1 MPEVAPHNQSQ
12 TEGHAQSLPGSQ
24 TSSGKE
30 YRSRLSALVR
40 EEAALKKSDG
50 RYVGAKAA
58 LLIALA
64 VAAAWLVKYE
74 PRRLPLLVILLAIFC
89 FVFVLHERVL
99 RRLRT
104 TQQRK
109 GFYERGLARLEGRWP
124 GTGRQ
129 GDQFLEAS
137 HPYARD
143 LDLFGKGGLF
153 ELLCTARTSAGEQK
167 LASWLLAAAP
177 LDEIAQRQ
185 QAVAEL
191 APLTDFQ
198 EQMALAAEDVQS
210 EGAKTPEALAAWA
223 EFAHQDAGGQIGMR
237 LLCLGLAGC
246 WALSVLLW
254 LLSRLDALPLWQ
266 WGWFA
271 LGFTALNG
279 ALSYAWRKRNDA
291 DAAAVEAAGHELPLL
306 AAVFAAIEQQK
317 FSSRKLAGLQ
327 SRLNSAAVVYCAMVG
342 PDGVLQPPH
351 PIGPGKARGGSGH
364 PPSRA
369 IAKLNDYREWII
381 SAHNLLVRAVDPV
394 VFWTQQ
400 WVWAAERWRS
410 RYGESVRQWMNAA
423 AEIEALLALAIFTR
437 EHPEYVFPQ
446 FTAHGPYLEADDLAH
461 PLVEGRAVGN
471 SVKLGIPP
479 SENGGPGLRLIIISG
494 PNMAG
499 KSTFTRSV
507 GVNAVL
513 AQAGAPVR
521 ARRLVLSELQVAASI
536 CVLDSLQGG
545 LSRFYAE
552 ITRLKQIYDLTGK
565 DLPVLFLLDE
575 LLSGTNSHDRR
586 VGTESIVRGLMRHRA
601 VGIVTTHDLALTA
614 IVNILDGQAANY
626 HFGDTFAAGKLSFDY
641 RLSPGIAE
649 STNALQ
655 LMKSIG
661 LTGE

>member
-1 MPEVAPHNQSQ
+1 MPEVAPHNESTEILAPSLPESQ
-12 TEGHAQSLPGSQ
+12 TP
-24 TSSGKE
+24 SGVE
-30 YRSRLSALVR
+30 YRSRLNALVR

-50 RYVGAKAA
+50 RYVGAKVA
-58 LLIALA
+58 LLIVLAL
-64 VAAAWLVKYE
+64 VAAWLVKYE

-109 GFYERGLARLEGRWP
+109 GFYKRGLARLEGRWS

-129 GDQFLEAS
+129 GDQFLEPS

-153 ELLCTARTSAGEQK
+153 ELLCTARTSAGEQT

-177 LDEIAQRQ
+177 LDEIALRQ
-185 QAVAEL
+185 QAVSEL

-198 EQMALAAEDVQS
+198 ERMALATEDVQS
-210 EGAKTPEALAAWA
+210 EGAKTPETLAAWA
-223 EFAHQDAGGQIGMR
+223 ESPQPAGGNAAGQIGVR
-237 LLCLGLAGC
+237 LLCLGLAIC

-266 WGWFA
+266 WGWLA

-279 ALSYAWRKRNDA
+279 ALSYSWRKRNEA
-291 DAAAVEAAGHELPLL
+291 EAAAVEAAGHELPLL
-306 AAVFAAIEQQK
+306 AAVFSAIEQQQ
-317 FSSRKLAGLQ
+317 FTAQKLAALQ
-327 SRLNSAAVVYCAMVG
+327 SRLKSAG
-342 PDGVLQPPH
+342 L
-351 PIGPGKARGGSGH
+351 

-381 SAHNLLVRAVDPV
+381 SAHNLLVRSVNPV
-394 VFWTQQ
+394 VFLTQQ

-410 RYGESVRQWMNAA
+410 RYGASVRQWMNAA
-423 AEIEALLALAIFTR
+423 AEIEALLALAIFAR
-437 EHPEYVFPQ
+437 EHPEYVFPE
-446 FTAHGPYLEADDLAH
+446 FAMHGPYLEADDLAH

-471 SVKLGIPP
+471 GVKLGKSPN
-479 SENGGPGLRLIIISG
+479 ENGEPGLRLIIISG

-521 ARRLVLSELQVAASI
+521 ARRMVLSELQVAASI

-614 IVNILDGQAANY
+614 IVNTLDGQAANY

-649 STNALQ
+649 TTNALQ

-661 LTGE
+661 LTGD

>member
-1 MPEVAPHNQSQ
+1 MPEVAPHNESQ
-12 TEGHAQSLPGSQ
+12 TEVHAPSLSESQ
-24 TSSGKE
+24 TPSGAE
-30 YRSRLSALVR
+30 YRSRLNALAR
-40 EEAALKKSDG
+40 EEDALKKSDG
-50 RYVGAKAA
+50 RYVGAKVA
-58 LLIALA
+58 LLIVLAL
-64 VAAAWLVKYE
+64 VAAWLVKYE
-74 PRRLPLLVILLAIFC
+74 PRRLPLLVILLAIFA

-109 GFYERGLARLEGRWP
+109 GFYKRGLARLEGRWP
-124 GTGRQ
+124 GTGRP

-143 LDLFGKGGLF
+143 LDLFGKGGVF
-153 ELLCTARTSAGEQK
+153 ELLCTARTSSGEQK
-167 LASWLLAAAP
+167 LASWLLSAAP
-177 LDEIAQRQ
+177 LDEIALRQ
-185 QAVAEL
+185 LAVAEL
-191 APLTDFQ
+191 APQTDFQ
-198 EQMALAAEDVQS
+198 ERMALAAEDVQS

-223 EFAHQDAGGQIGMR
+223 ESPQSAGGNGAGPIGMR
-237 LLCLGLAGC
+237 ILCLGLAAG
-246 WALSVLLW
+246 WALSVLLS

-266 WGWFA
+266 WGWMA

-279 ALSYAWRKRNDA
+279 ALSYAWRKRNEA
-291 DAAAVEAAGHELPLL
+291 EAAAVEAAGHELPLL
-306 AAVFAAIEQQK
+306 AAVFSAIEHQQ
-317 FSSRKLAGLQ
+317 FSSQKLAGLQ
-327 SRLNSAAVVYCAMVG
+327 SRLKS
-342 PDGVLQPPH
+342 
-351 PIGPGKARGGSGH
+351 SGL

-369 IAKLNDYREWII
+369 IAKLNGYREWIV
-381 SAHNLLVRAVDPV
+381 SAHNFLMRSVDPV

-410 RYGESVRQWMNAA
+410 RYGASVRQWMNAA

-446 FTAHGPYLEADDLAH
+446 FAAHGPYLEADDLAH

-471 SVKLGIPP
+471 SVKLGNAPN
-479 SENGGPGLRLIIISG
+479 ENGGPGLRLLIISG

-513 AQAGAPVR
+513 AQTGAPVR
-521 ARRLVLSELQVAASI
+521 ARRMVLSELQVAASI

-586 VGTESIVRGLMRHRA
+586 VGTDSIVRGLMRHRA

-614 IVNILDGQAANY
+614 IVNTLDGQAANY

-661 LTGE
+661 LTGD